1 MPLTPESLPRH
12 ELIGLRAEVVSAS
25 SEDYVGIA
33 GEVVTETTK
42 TLGIERAEN
51 GSANVEADGQSAD
64 TRGDTRVSHV
74 PKAAATFEFEWE
86 VRRTSEP
93 DAAHGAPE
101 DGGARV
107 VTVDG
112 KTLEARPARRTEQT
126 GDSKWR

>member
-74 PKAAATFEFEWE
+74 PKAAATFEFELP
-86 VRRTSEP
+86 T
-93 DAAHGAPE
+93 A
-101 DGGARV
+101 GGVRV
-107 VTVDG
+107 VTVEG
-112 KTLEARPARRTEQT
+112 EKLEARPARRTEQT